1 MRLAAAESAMT
12 NRITREQANAE
23 KASEARAAAETEFQS
38 QSTSM
43 DPRRFVRDPSRGGKP
58 VDAIGF
64 SSEGPMLAKKFSD
77 PLDPELEAAGMTEAE
92 WAWANQSLRL
102 SWSAFSK
109 APTMRTIEELQQSLF
124 APKDL
129 VAVFAEYGMGQKAM
143 TIYTRVAFQNVVCS
157 GIRAFAEESHA
168 KAEMHVDAPAF
179 APAASPRLAAPLI
192 SADAGATKHTNTD
205 HEHAM
210 ATKLQANYR
219 GATCRISAACEAQQP
234 LDETAEAALGPLQ
247 SLDREAAWLE
257 LEKARAEE
265 AAALEALE
273 QCRPGEEYEVVM
285 HEQPSHPHQTSNDP
299 QNAQPAPEAFVKAQE
314 GLAAEV
320 AQDQQAAELSDEAPK
335 KKSFLSRRLSARRSP
350 RS

>member
-1 MRLAAAESAMT
+1 
-12 NRITREQANAE
+12 
-23 KASEARAAAETEFQS
+23 
-38 QSTSM
+38 
-43 DPRRFVRDPSRGGKP
+43 
-58 VDAIGF
+58 
-64 SSEGPMLAKKFSD
+64 
-77 PLDPELEAAGMTEAE
+77 
-92 WAWANQSLRL
+92 
-102 SWSAFSK
+102 
-109 APTMRTIEELQQSLF
+109 MRTIEELQQSLF

-210 ATKLQANYR
+210 ATKLQRIACAGKQAALLTVLVRVCAECASQANYR

-273 QCRPGEEYEVVM
+273 QCRPGEEYEIVMHEQPSHGHQTSNDPQNAQPAPERAEEAAALEALGQCRPGEEYEVVM

-314 GLAAEV
+314 GLAAE
-320 AQDQQAAELSDEAPK
+320 
-335 KKSFLSRRLSARRSP
+335 
-350 RS
+350 